1 MEHIAGREIALSH
14 TPLNVQCF
22 VKKSYTPVFTGE
34 NDPHLLYVADI
45 PPRVSVYPRIL
56 HAHEDFVEL
65 SLIVS
70 GESEYLIHNKKQTI
84 RAGDLLVYNAGVV
97 HDEVSGPDTE
107 VGSLCVAIS
116 GLHMPG
122 LRENALLPD
131 DAGYVF
137 HTGKDFEDIRTIC
150 SMMYR
155 SLSVGELNAEVFA
168 TSLLHALLVKIL
180 KLVDRHIS
188 EPAPADEP
196 YELGYRVKEYIDRN
210 YREPITLQS
219 IGEALHYS
227 PYYLSHIF
235 KEMCGYSPGQYLLRR
250 RIGEAQTLLINS
262 ELPVLAISELVGY
275 ETQSYFNLQFT
286 KHVGMSPKKFR
297 DSYIAKTDVKSY
309 KTRRQKQTG

>member
-1 MEHIAGREIALSH
+1 MNH

-22 VKKSYTPVFTGE
+22 VKKSCTPIFTGE
-34 NDPHLLYVADI
+34 NAPNLLYVADI
-45 PPRVSVYPRIL
+45 PPRVSIYPRIL
-56 HAHEDFVEL
+56 HAHEDFIEL

-70 GESEYLIHNKKQTI
+70 GQSEYLIHNKKQTI

-137 HTGKDFEDIRTIC
+137 RTGKDFEDIRALF

-155 SLSVGELNAEVFA
+155 SLSDGEPNAEVFA
-168 TSLLHALLVKIL
+168 TSLMHALLIKVL
-180 KLVDRHIS
+180 KLVDQNP
-188 EPAPADEP
+188 EPIPASDAH
-196 YELGYRVKEYIDRN
+196 ELGYRVKEYIDRH
-210 YREPITLQS
+210 YMETITLQS
-219 IGEALHYS
+219 MGETLHYS

-235 KEMCGYSPGQYLLRR
+235 KEMSGYSPMQYLLRR
-250 RIGEAQTLLINS
+250 RLGEAQTLLINS
-262 ELPVLAISELVGY
+262 DLPISVVSEMVGY

-286 KHVGMSPKKFR
+286 RHVGISPKKFR
-297 DSYIAKTDVKSY
+297 DSYIAKTCIKSY
-309 KTRRQKQTG
+309 KNRKPI